1 MMKIVGIVMAL
12 VGWLLPVVSLPLT
25 QSLSVRFVLVV
36 LGLIISL
43 VGILGV
49 LNNAHLKHAI
59 WKT

>member
-12 VGWLLPVVSLPLT
+12 VGWLLPVMSLPLT
-25 QSLSVRFVLVV
+25 QSLTARFVLAV

-49 LNNAHLKHAI
+49 LNQAHLKHAI
-59 WKT
+59 WKS